1 LLSKCVFESAAE
13 DEGAGE
19 LGEGEVELG
28 AAFVAGCDA
37 AVFVEP
43 GVGAFDRPAVGDLGV
58 ADAALAGPVAFGDV
72 WLDAAF
78 TKRGAEVFGVVA
90 AVGQQLIGSIA
101 AAAAQRRDRIDDRER
116 VAAVVVVGGA
126 QDNSQRGAV
135 AVAG

>member
-1 LLSKCVFESAAE
+1 
-13 DEGAGE
+13 

-58 ADAALAGPVAFGDV
+58 ADTALAGPVAFGDV
-72 WLDAAF
+72 RFDAAL
-78 TKRGAEVFGVVA
+78 TQRGADVFGVVA
-90 AVGQQLIGSIA
+90 AVGQKLVGSFA
-101 AAAAQRRDRIDDRER
+101 PAAAQGRDRIDDRER
-116 VAAVVVVGGA
+116 VAAVVVVGWA
-126 QDNSQRGAV
+126 QANGQWGAV